1 ERMDWKILF
10 IFFFFSF
17 TFLLSQED
25 SKTENYLERLE
36 LDSIRTEG
44 EIVWDTVKLDNANII
59 SLRLNTDMEKKYY
72 LWLRKRVRDVW
83 PFVKVAVEEYNSIQ
97 DTAKLI
103 HKKRD
108 RRKYIKQRQNVLAN
122 EFESQ
127 LKDLSTSRGQILIKL
142 IYRETGRTSY
152 DIIKEL
158 RGGFN
163 AFLWNTA
170 GDFNNLDLK
179 SVFDPHKTREDLF
192 IEVILQKDFSSGRL
206 ERIRDFE

>member
-1 ERMDWKILF
+1 MDWKIFF

-36 LDSIRTEG
+36 LDSIRTGG

-59 SLRLNTDMEKKYY
+59 FLRLNTDMEKKYY

>member
-1 ERMDWKILF
+1 MDWKIFF

>member
-1 ERMDWKILF
+1 MDWKIFF

-192 IEVILQKDFSSGRL
+192 IEVILQKEFSSGRL

>member
-1 ERMDWKILF
+1 MDWKILF

-36 LDSIRTEG
+36 LDSIRTGG

>member
-1 ERMDWKILF
+1 MDWKILF

-36 LDSIRTEG
+36 LDSIRTGG

-59 SLRLNTDMEKKYY
+59 FLRLNTDMEKKYY

-192 IEVILQKDFSSGRL
+192 IEVILQKEFSSGRL

>member
-1 ERMDWKILF
+1 MDWKILF

-36 LDSIRTEG
+36 LDSIRTGG

-59 SLRLNTDMEKKYY
+59 FLRLNTDMEKKYY

>member
-1 ERMDWKILF
+1 MDWKILF